1 MDGTRDSKTSDIT
14 VEILRDIRD
23 GVKQTNVRLDRM
35 GEGLNQR
42 LDQTNA
48 RLDQMGE
55 ELNTRLDRTNARL
68 DQTNDGLAGLRQEVE
83 EGFRLMDQRFD
94 NFLLGEH
101 GKEHDEL
108 RRRVSHIEEH
118 LGFSGKKPD

>member
-1 MDGTRDSKTSDIT
+1 MDGTQDSKTSDVT

-23 GVKQTNVRLDRM
+23 GVKQTNARLDQTNARLDRM
-35 GEGLNQR
+35 GEEL
-42 LDQTNA
+42 NA

-55 ELNTRLDRTNARL
+55 ELNTRLDRTNTRL
-68 DQTNDGLAGLRQEVE
+68 DGLRQDVG
-83 EGFRLMDQRFD
+83 EGFRMVDQRID
-94 NFLLGEH
+94 NILLGEH

>member
-1 MDGTRDSKTSDIT
+1 MNDTTDSKTSDIT

-23 GVKQTNVRLDRM
+23 GVRQTNVRLDRM
-35 GEGLNQR
+35 GE
-42 LDQTNA
+42 
-48 RLDQMGE
+48 
-55 ELNTRLDRTNARL
+55 ELNTRLDKTNARLDKTNARL

-94 NFLLGEH
+94 NFLMGEH